1 MRVKSGV
8 NTHRKHKKIR
18 QLTKGYKGSKHAMFK
33 AGNEQVM
40 KSLAYAYRDR
50 KIKKRDFRSLWI
62 ARINAAVREEG
73 LSYSKFI
80 NGLKTA
86 NIIIDRKVLA
96 DMAVNDRDNF
106 RTIVVKAKEALQA

>member
-1 MRVKSGV
+1 MRIKSGV
-8 NTHRKHKKIR
+8 NTHRKHQKIR
-18 QLTKGYKGSKHAMFK
+18 KLTKGYKGSKHSMFK

-40 KSLAYAYRDR
+40 KSLVYAYRDR
-50 KIKKRDFRSLWI
+50 KVRKRDFRRLWI

-86 NIIIDRKVLA
+86 NVLIDRKVLA
-96 DMAVNDRDNF
+96 EMAINDRDNF
-106 RTIVVKAKEALQA
+106 RIIVVKAKEALQA